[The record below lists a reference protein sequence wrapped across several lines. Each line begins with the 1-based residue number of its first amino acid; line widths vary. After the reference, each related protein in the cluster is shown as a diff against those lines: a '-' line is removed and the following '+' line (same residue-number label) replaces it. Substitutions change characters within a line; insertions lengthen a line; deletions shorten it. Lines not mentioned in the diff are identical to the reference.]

1 MVNKNS
7 AIKNTGDHN
16 WDMERM
22 QVEKDKGNILT
33 DKDYVKRNLK
43 MLMLQ
48 LDYRKTITVI
58 TKE

>member
-1 MVNKNS
+1 MLSKN
-7 AIKNTGDHN
+7 IGDHN
-16 WDMERM
+16 WDIERM